1 MTTQHLSP
9 LTMLLSR
16 YTRRRDFITLLG
28 GAAAATWPIMARA
41 QQAAMP
47 VVGFLSGRS
56 QDEASGDT
64 AAFHQGLSEMGYVS
78 GRNVAVEYRWAE
90 GRNELLPD
98 LAADLVRR
106 QVAVLAAVG
115 GNNSALA
122 AKRATATIP
131 IVFTSSAD
139 PVQVGLVASLSHPG
153 GNVTGVSWFDTELG
167 PRQLQ
172 LLSELVPN
180 VTVAVLMVNPQSPEI
195 VHQRENVQQAARALG
210 WQLHVIVASS
220 VSEIDAAFTAAKRQ
234 GANALMIS
242 SDPFLY
248 SRRGQIV
255 GLAAHHAIPTISSN
269 REWVA
274 AGGLISY
281 GNSIPD
287 AYRRAGLQTGR
298 LLRGVKPTDLPVD
311 QATKFELAIN
321 LTTAKA
327 LGLTVPDKLLVAA
340 DEVIE

>member
-1 MTTQHLSP
+1 
-9 LTMLLSR
+9 
-16 YTRRRDFITLLG
+16 
-28 GAAAATWPIMARA
+28 
-41 QQAAMP
+41 MP

-64 AAFHQGLSEMGYVS
+64 AAFRQGLSEMGYVV
-78 GRNVAVEYRWAE
+78 GRNVALEYRWAE

-139 PVQVGLVASLSHPG
+139 PVLVGLVASLSNPG
-153 GNVTGVSWFDTELG
+153 GNVTGVSWFDAQLG
-167 PRQLQ
+167 PKQLQ

-180 VTVAVLMVNPQSPEI
+180 VAVVVLMVNPQSPE
-195 VHQRENVQQAARALG
+195 VANQRETAQQAGRALG
-210 WQLHVIVASS
+210 WQLHVIAASS
-220 VSEIDAAFTAAKRQ
+220 VSEIDAAFAEAKRQ
-234 GANALMIS
+234 RANALLIG
-242 SDPFLY
+242 SDPFLH
-248 SRRGQIV
+248 SRREQV
-255 GLAAHHAIPTISSN
+255 VALAAHHAIPMISGG

-274 AGGLISY
+274 AGGLVSY

-311 QATKFELAIN
+311 RATRFELVIN
-321 LTTAKA
+321 LKTAKA
-327 LGLTVPDKLLVAA
+327 LDLVVPPSLLARA

>member
-1 MTTQHLSP
+1 V
-9 LTMLLSR
+9 
-16 YTRRRDFITLLG
+16 RRREFITLLG
-28 GAAAATWPIMARA
+28 GAVAWPIAARA
-41 QQAAMP
+41 QRP
-47 VVGFLSGRS
+47 VRVIGFLSGRS

-64 AAFHQGLSEMGYVS
+64 AAFHQGLNEMGYVD
-78 GRNVAVEYRWAE
+78 GRNVALEYRWAE

-139 PVQVGLVASLSHPG
+139 PVLVGLVASLSHPG
-153 GNVTGVSWFDTELG
+153 GNVTGVSWFDAELG
-167 PRQLQ
+167 PKQLR

-180 VTVAVLMVNPQSPEI
+180 VTVVALMVNPESPE
-195 VHQRENVQQAARALG
+195 VTAQRESAQQAARALG
-210 WQLHVIVASS
+210 WQLHVIAASN
-220 VSEIDAAFTAAKRQ
+220 VSEIDAAFAEAKRHR
-234 GANALMIS
+234 ANALMIS
-242 SDPFLY
+242 SDPFLH
-248 SRRGQIV
+248 SRRKQIV
-255 GLAAHHAIPTISSN
+255 ALAAHHAIPTISGG

-274 AGGLISY
+274 AGGLVSY

-287 AYRRAGLQTGR
+287 AYRRAGLQVGR
-298 LLRGVKPTDLPVD
+298 LLRGVKPSDLPVD
-311 QATKFELAIN
+311 RSTKFELAIN
-321 LTTAKA
+321 LTTAKE
-327 LGLTVPDKLLVAA
+327 LGLTVPDKLLVGA

>member
-1 MTTQHLSP
+1 M
-9 LTMLLSR
+9 
-16 YTRRRDFITLLG
+16 RRREVIAGLAG
-28 GAAAATWPIMARA
+28 VAASPCGVNA
-41 QQAAMP
+41 QQPAMP
-47 VVGFLSGRS
+47 VIGFLSGRS
-56 QDEASGDT
+56 QDEASADT
-64 AAFHQGLSEMGYVS
+64 AAFHQGLNEMGYVE
-78 GRNVAVEYRWAE
+78 GRNVGLHYRWAE

-139 PVQVGLVASLSHPG
+139 PVLVGLVASLSHPG
-153 GNVTGVSWFDTELG
+153 GNVTGVSWFDAELG
-167 PRQLQ
+167 PKQLR

-180 VTVAVLMVNPQSPEI
+180 VMVVLLMVNPQSPE
-195 VHQRENVQQAARALG
+195 VAAQRETAQQAAQALG
-210 WQLHVIVASS
+210 WQLHVLAASS
-220 VSEIDAAFTAAKRQ
+220 VSEIDSALAEAKRH
-234 GANALMIS
+234 GANALMVS
-242 SDPFLY
+242 SDPFLH
-248 SRRGQIV
+248 SRRAQIV
-255 GLAAHHAIPTISSN
+255 ALTAQHGIATISSG
-269 REWVA
+269 REWVT

-281 GNSIPD
+281 GNSIRD

-298 LLRGVKPTDLPVD
+298 LLRGVKPTDLPID
-311 QATKFELAIN
+311 RSTRFELGIN

-327 LGLTVPDKLLVAA
+327 LGLTVPDKLLVVA

>member
-1 MTTQHLSP
+1 MK
-9 LTMLLSR
+9 
-16 YTRRRDFITLLG
+16 RREFITLLG
-28 GAAAATWPIMARA
+28 SGAAAWPLAVRA
-41 QQAAMP
+41 QQPAMP
-47 VVGFLSGRS
+47 LIGFLSGRS

-64 AAFHQGLSEMGYVS
+64 AAFHQGLNEMGYVG
-78 GRNVAVEYRWAE
+78 GRNVALEYRWAE

-153 GNVTGVSWFDTELG
+153 GNLTGVSWFSTELG
-167 PRQLQ
+167 PKRLQ
-172 LLSELVPN
+172 LLSELIPN
-180 VTVAVLMVNPQSPEI
+180 VTVVVLMVNPQSPE
-195 VHQRENVQQAARALG
+195 HADQREIAQQAARALG
-210 WQLHVIVASS
+210 WQLHVIAASS
-220 VSEIDAAFTAAKRQ
+220 VSEIDAAVAAAKRQ
-234 GANALMIS
+234 RANALMIG
-242 SDPFLY
+242 SDPFLH
-248 SRRGQIV
+248 SRREQIV
-255 GLAAHHAIPTISSN
+255 ALAAYHAIPTISEG

-281 GNSIPD
+281 GNSLRD

-298 LLRGVKPTDLPVD
+298 LLRGVKPTNLPVD
-311 QATKFELAIN
+311 RATRFELIIN
-321 LTTAKA
+321 LRTAKA

>member
-1 MTTQHLSP
+1 VRRRELIG
-9 LTMLLSR
+9 LLSG
-16 YTRRRDFITLLG
+16 TVALLPL
-28 GAAAATWPIMARA
+28 AAYA
-41 QQAAMP
+41 QQSVMP
-47 VVGFLSGRS
+47 VIGFLSGRS

-64 AAFHQGLSEMGYVS
+64 AAFHQGLNEMGYVL

-90 GRNELLPD
+90 GRNELLSD

-122 AKRATATIP
+122 AKRATTTIP

-139 PVQVGLVASLSHPG
+139 PVLVGLVASLSHPG
-153 GNVTGVSWFDTELG
+153 GNVTGVSWFDSALG
-167 PRQLQ
+167 PKQLQ
-172 LLSELVPN
+172 LLNQLVRD
-180 VTVAVLMVNPQSPEI
+180 VSVVVLIVNPESPE
-195 VHQRENVQQAARALG
+195 VANQREAAQQAARTLG
-210 WQLHVIVASS
+210 WQLDVFSASS
-220 VSEIDAAFTAAKRQ
+220 ESEIDAAFTAAKRQ
-234 GANALMIS
+234 RANAVMVG
-242 SDPFLY
+242 SDPFLH
-248 SRRGQIV
+248 SRRKQIV
-255 GLAAHHAIPTISSN
+255 ALAAQHAIPMIGGG

-274 AGGLISY
+274 DGGLVSY

-311 QATKFELAIN
+311 RATKFELVIN
-321 LTTAKA
+321 LTTAKS
-327 LGLTVPDKLLVAA
+327 LGLAVPTSLLTQV

>member
-1 MTTQHLSP
+1 MMQ
-9 LTMLLSR
+9 
-16 YTRRRDFITLLG
+16 RRDFMTG
-28 GAAAATWPIMARA
+28 VACSAVAWPIAARA
-41 QQAAMP
+41 QGLVIP
-47 VVGFLSGRS
+47 VIGFLSGRS

-64 AAFHQGLSEMGYVS
+64 AAFHQGLNEMGYVS
-78 GRNVAVEYRWAE
+78 GRNVVLEYRWAE

-98 LAADLVRR
+98 LAADLVGR

-139 PVQVGLVASLSHPG
+139 PVLVGLVASLSHPG
-153 GNVTGVSWFDTELG
+153 GNVTGVSWFDAELG
-167 PRQLQ
+167 PKQLL

-180 VTVAVLMVNPQSPEI
+180 VTDVALMVNPHSPE
-195 VHQRENVQQAARALG
+195 VTHQRETAQQAARTLG
-210 WQLHVIVASS
+210 WQLHVIAASS
-220 VSEIDAAFTAAKRQ
+220 ASEIDAAFATVTRQ
-234 GANALMIS
+234 RANALIIG
-242 SDPFLY
+242 SDPFLH
-248 SRRGQIV
+248 SRRKQIV
-255 GLAAHHAIPTISSN
+255 ALAAHHAIPTISAG

-274 AGGLISY
+274 AGGLVSY
-281 GNSIPD
+281 GNSIRD

-298 LLRGVKPTDLPVD
+298 LLRGVKPTNLPVD
-311 QATKFELAIN
+311 RSTKFELAIN

>member
-1 MTTQHLSP
+1 M
-9 LTMLLSR
+9 
-16 YTRRRDFITLLG
+16 RRRDFIMLLG
-28 GAAAATWPIMARA
+28 GATVWPLAARA
-41 QQAAMP
+41 QQSVIP
-47 VVGFLSGRS
+47 VIGFLSGRS

-64 AAFHQGLSEMGYVS
+64 AAFHQGLNEMGYVG
-78 GRNVAVEYRWAE
+78 GRNVVLEYRWAG
-90 GRNELLPD
+90 GRNELLSD
-98 LAADLVRR
+98 LAAELVRR

-139 PVQVGLVASLSHPG
+139 PIQVGLVASLNHPG

-167 PRQLQ
+167 PKQLQ

-180 VTVAVLMVNPQSPEI
+180 VTVAVLMVNPQSPE
-195 VHQRENVQQAARALG
+195 VAHQRETAQQAARALG
-210 WQLHVIVASS
+210 WQLHVIAASS
-220 VSEIDAAFTAAKRQ
+220 VREIDAAFAGAKRQ
-234 GANALMIS
+234 RANALVIS
-242 SDPFLY
+242 SDPFLH
-248 SRRGQIV
+248 SRRKQIV
-255 GLAAHHAIPTISSN
+255 ALAAHHAIPTISGG

-274 AGGLISY
+274 AGGLVSY

-287 AYRRAGLQTGR
+287 AYRRAGLHTGR

-311 QATKFELAIN
+311 RSTRFELAIN

-327 LGLTVPDKLLVAA
+327 LGLTVPDKMLVAA

>member
-1 MTTQHLSP
+1 M
-9 LTMLLSR
+9 
-16 YTRRRDFITLLG
+16 RRREFIKLVG
-28 GAAAATWPIMARA
+28 GATAWPLAARA
-41 QQAAMP
+41 QQPLLP
-47 VVGFLSGRS
+47 VIGFLSGRS
-56 QDEASGDT
+56 KDEASGDT
-64 AAFHQGLSEMGYVS
+64 AAFHQGLKEMGYAG
-78 GRNVAVEYRWAE
+78 GRNVVLEYRWAE

-98 LAADLVRR
+98 LAAELVRR

-131 IVFTSSAD
+131 IVFTSSVD
-139 PVQVGLVASLSHPG
+139 PVQVGLVASLNHPG

-167 PRQLQ
+167 SKQLQ

-180 VTVAVLMVNPQSPEI
+180 VTVVVLIANPQSPE
-195 VHQRENVQQAARALG
+195 VADQRETAQRAARALG
-210 WQLHVIVASS
+210 WQLHVIAASS

-234 GANALMIS
+234 AANALIIS

-248 SRRGQIV
+248 SRRKQIV
-255 GLAAHHAIPTISSN
+255 ALAAHHAIPTISGGG
-269 REWVA
+269 EWVA

-281 GNSIPD
+281 GNSVPD

-311 QATKFELAIN
+311 RSTKFELAIN

>member
-1 MTTQHLSP
+1 M
-9 LTMLLSR
+9 
-16 YTRRRDFITLLG
+16 I
-28 GAAAATWPIMARA
+28 
-41 QQAAMP
+41 
-47 VVGFLSGRS
+47 
-56 QDEASGDT
+56 
-64 AAFHQGLSEMGYVS
+64 
-78 GRNVAVEYRWAE
+78 
-90 GRNELLPD
+90 
-98 LAADLVRR
+98 
-106 QVAVLAAVG
+106 AAVG

-122 AKRATATIP
+122 AKQATTTIP

-139 PVQVGLVASLSHPG
+139 PIQVGLVASLNHPG

-167 PRQLQ
+167 SKQLQ

-180 VTVAVLMVNPQSPEI
+180 VTVAVLIVNPQSPE
-195 VHQRENVQQAARALG
+195 VADQRDTAQQAARALG
-210 WQLHVIVASS
+210 WELHVIAASS
-220 VSEIDAAFTAAKRQ
+220 VSEIDAAFTSAKRQ
-234 GANALMIS
+234 GANALIIS

-248 SRRGQIV
+248 SRRKQIV
-255 GLAAHHAIPTISSN
+255 ALAAHHAIPTISGG

-274 AGGLISY
+274 SGGLISY
-281 GNSIPD
+281 GNNIAD

-311 QATKFELAIN
+311 RSTKFELAIN

>member
-1 MTTQHLSP
+1 MKRREFIAGLSGAVAAWP
-9 LTMLLSR
+9 L
-16 YTRRRDFITLLG
+16 
-28 GAAAATWPIMARA
+28 AVRA
-41 QQAAMP
+41 QQPAIP

-64 AAFHQGLSEMGYVS
+64 AAFHQGLNEMGYVG
-78 GRNVAVEYRWAE
+78 GRNVALEYRWAE

-139 PVQVGLVASLSHPG
+139 PVLVGLVASLSHPG
-153 GNVTGVSWFDTELG
+153 ANVTGVSWFDAQLG
-167 PRQLQ
+167 PKQLQ
-172 LLSELVPN
+172 LLSELIPN
-180 VTVAVLMVNPQSPEI
+180 VTVVVLLVNPQSPE
-195 VHQRENVQQAARALG
+195 VASQRETAQQAARALG
-210 WQLHVIVASS
+210 WHLQVIAASS
-220 VSEIDAAFTAAKRQ
+220 VNEIDAAFPAAKRER
-234 GANALMIS
+234 ASALLIG
-242 SDPFLY
+242 SDPFLH
-248 SRRGQIV
+248 SRRKQIV
-255 GLAAHHAIPTISSN
+255 ALAAQHAIPAIGGG

-274 AGGLISY
+274 AGGLVSY

-298 LLRGVKPTDLPVD
+298 LLRGVKPIDLPVD
-311 QATKFELAIN
+311 RATRFELVIN

-327 LGLTVPDKLLVAA
+327 LGITIPATMLARA

>member
-1 MTTQHLSP
+1 M
-9 LTMLLSR
+9 
-16 YTRRRDFITLLG
+16 RRRDFFVLAS
-28 GAAAATWPIMARA
+28 AAAAWPLPANA

-47 VVGFLSGRS
+47 VIGFLSGRS

-64 AAFHQGLSEMGYVS
+64 AAFHQGLKEMGYVV
-78 GRNVAVEYRWAE
+78 GRNVALEYRWAE
-90 GRNELLPD
+90 GRSELLPD
-98 LAADLVRR
+98 IAADLVRR

-139 PVQVGLVASLSHPG
+139 PVRVGLVASLSHPG

-167 PRQLQ
+167 PKQLQ
-172 LLSELVPN
+172 LLSELVAN
-180 VTVAVLMVNPQSPEI
+180 ITIVVMMVNPHSPE
-195 VHQRENVQQAARALG
+195 VTNQRETAEQAARALG
-210 WQLHVIVASS
+210 WQLHVIAASS
-220 VSEIDAAFTAAKRQ
+220 ESEIDAAFAMAKRQ
-234 GANALMIS
+234 HANALMIS
-242 SDPFLY
+242 SDPFLH
-248 SRRGQIV
+248 SRRKQIIA
-255 GLAAHHAIPTISSN
+255 LAGNHTIPTISGG
-269 REWVA
+269 REWVV
-274 AGGLISY
+274 AGGLVSY

-311 QATKFELAIN
+311 RSTKFELAIN